1 MEIIINF
8 SPLSY
13 VLNFFFSYCTICLSL
28 IYTVKYTAVVH
39 EHPSQS
45 KIFVL
50 VVVVVVVP
58 SLYLKKAGLASRKE
72 VTFKKSSY
80 AVWVSVIYPSFY
92 MSS

>member
-28 IYTVKYTAVVH
+28 IYTFKYTAVVH

-50 VVVVVVVP
+50 VVVVVVP

-80 AVWVSVIYPSFY
+80 AVWVSVICPSFY